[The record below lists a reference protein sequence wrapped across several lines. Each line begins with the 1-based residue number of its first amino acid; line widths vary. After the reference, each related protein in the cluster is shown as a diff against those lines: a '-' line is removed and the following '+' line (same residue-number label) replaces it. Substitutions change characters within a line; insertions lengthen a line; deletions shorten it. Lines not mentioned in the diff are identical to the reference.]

1 MAYIVWTKAYSASDE
16 GSILYAVN
24 LGSLQADIAA
34 VINGGITDINISAS
48 AAIQASKVTGAAG
61 TSYTDAFTN
70 ADLVAGVLTVT
81 HNMGTKYFNVNIFD
95 GSDKMIIPN
104 EVTIIDLN
112 TASVDLNGYGTIAGT
127 WNLRF
132 SL

>member
-70 ADLVAGVLTVT
+70 ADLVAGVLTVV
-81 HNMGTKYFNVNIFD
+81 HNMGTKYFNASIFD
-95 GSDKMIIPN
+95 NNERMIIPH
-104 EVTIIDLN
+104 ELTIVDLN
-112 TASVDLNGYGTIAGT
+112 TATVDLTGYGVIAGI

>member
-1 MAYIVWTKAYSASDE
+1 MAYIVWTKSYSASDE

-81 HNMGTKYFNVNIFD
+81 HNMGTKYFNANVFD
-95 GSDKMIIPN
+95 NNEKMIIPN
-104 EVTIIDLN
+104 EITIVDTNTATIDL
-112 TASVDLNGYGTIAGT
+112 TGYGAIVGT